1 MSQITNYTP
10 IGEGSYGTIFKYEDF
25 GKDPGVVKCIRLP
38 KKKYGSRTQPPN
50 LYDREVAFFE
60 KLASKD
66 CAVVRRRKCPAEVPC
81 EENEGAVCMDYM
93 GNTLTHKLS
102 EMELHDPLHKDV
114 AQALDWIDQL
124 NRAVQC
130 LQRNQMYY
138 VDMKPDNV
146 VVHEHG
152 LTLIDVGSIVEEN
165 DTTVYETYPYG
176 TFFSHGPITSHG
188 SITHEQGICLSN
200 WATGMTALHIRM
212 GHDSFFEYVSN
223 HVYLYPYTMSMK
235 TGVPAPSRL
244 IKEKVQSMGYVDRYR
259 KTRDY
264 VREKATELGLRHYID
279 TWFPETNPYEAE
291 WTEPK

>member
-1 MSQITNYTP
+1 MR
-10 IGEGSYGTIFKYEDF
+10 G
-25 GKDPGVVKCIRLP
+25 
-38 KKKYGSRTQPPN
+38 
-50 LYDREVAFFE
+50 
-60 KLASKD
+60 
-66 CAVVRRRKCPAEVPC
+66 RKCPAKVPC
-81 EENEGAVCMDYM
+81 EENERAVCMDYM

-102 EMELHDPLHKDV
+102 EMALRASLDDNVK
-114 AQALDWIDQL
+114 QALDWIDQL
-124 NRAVQC
+124 NGAVQC

-176 TFFSHGPITSHG
+176 TFFLHGP
-188 SITHEQGICLSN
+188 ITHEQGIFLSY

-235 TGVPAPSRL
+235 TGVPAPSQS
-244 IKEKVQSMGYVDRYR
+244 IKEKVQSMGYAERYR
-259 KTRDY
+259 MTRDY
-264 VREKATELGLRHYID
+264 VCEKATEIGLGQYID
-279 TWFPETNPYEAE
+279 VWFPKTTPYEAE